1 MSRILVVED
10 DPAILRG
17 LRHALEYEKHEVLAA
32 RSGEEGLQLLRD
44 RHPDLVVLDVMLPT
58 LSGFELCRRARQEG
72 IRTPILMLT
81 ARGEDVDQV
90 MGLDLGADDYVRKP
104 FSVPALLARV
114 RALLRRAHPRE
125 PLPACAEFDDV
136 SVDFESF
143 EASRDGRPV
152 SLAPKE
158 FAVLRYLIARQGK
171 VVSRHE
177 LLEEVWGF
185 EQMPTTRTVD
195 NHVALLRSKLEQD
208 PAAPRRLLTV
218 HGVGYKFVR

>member
-114 RALLRRAHPRE
+114 RALLRRSHPRE
-125 PLPACAEFDDV
+125 PLPVRAGFDDV

-152 SLAPKE
+152 PLAPKE
-158 FAVLRYLIARQGK
+158 FAVLRYLIAREGK

>member
-125 PLPACAEFDDV
+125 PLPTRTEFDDV

-158 FAVLRYLIARQGK
+158 FAVLRYLIAREGK

>member
-114 RALLRRAHPRE
+114 RALLRRAHARD
-125 PLPACAEFDDV
+125 PLPARAEFDDV

-143 EASRDGRPV
+143 EASRGGKPV
-152 SLAPKE
+152 PLAPKE
-158 FAVLRYLIARQGK
+158 FAVLRHLVAREGK

>member
-114 RALLRRAHPRE
+114 RALLRRSHPRK
-125 PLPACAEFDDV
+125 PLPLRAGFDDV
-136 SVDFESF
+136 SIDFESF

-152 SLAPKE
+152 PLAPKE
-158 FAVLRYLIARQGK
+158 FAVLRYLIAREGK